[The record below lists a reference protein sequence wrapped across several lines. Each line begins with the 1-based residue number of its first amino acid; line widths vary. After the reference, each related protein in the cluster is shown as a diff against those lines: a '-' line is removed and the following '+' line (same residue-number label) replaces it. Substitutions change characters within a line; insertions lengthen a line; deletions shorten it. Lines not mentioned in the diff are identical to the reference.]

1 MLDPRITYTPD
12 DLTLLD
18 DGTMDTVVKL
28 PDGTEW
34 RYEDTSDYRD
44 PDSGALDFEQWVE
57 DVVLP
62 DMDAD
67 ESLWLDVDPLHEA
80 SE

>member
-1 MLDPRITYTPD
+1 MLNPDKVYTAD
-12 DLTLLD
+12 DITLLD
-18 DGTMDTVVKL
+18 DGTLDTVVRL

-34 RYEDTSDYRD
+34 RYGDIARD
-44 PDSGALDFEQWVE
+44 HRDEHGTLDMDAFCR

-67 ESLWLDVDPLHEA
+67 PDLW
-80 SE
+80 S

>member
-1 MLDPRITYTPD
+1 MLDPNKTYTPD

-18 DGTMDTVVKL
+18 DGTLDTVVEL

-34 RYEDTSDYRD
+34 RYSDTSDYRD
-44 PDSGALDFEQWVE
+44 DDGGALDFEAWVTE
-57 DVVLP
+57 VVIP

-67 ESLWLDVDPLHEA
+67 PSLWETRRHR
-80 SE
+80 

>member
-1 MLDPRITYTPD
+1 MLDPSKKYTAD

-18 DGTMDTVVKL
+18 DGTLDTVVQL

-34 RYEDTSDYRD
+34 RYSDTSECRD
-44 PDSGALDFEQWVE
+44 ESGALDFDKFAQ

-62 DMDAD
+62 DMDASAD
-67 ESLWLDVDPLHEA
+67 IWEEGGTTTTRKN
-80 SE
+80 

>member
-1 MLDPRITYTPD
+1 MLDPNELYTVN

-18 DGTMDTVVKL
+18 DGTLDTVVRL

-34 RYEDTSDYRD
+34 RYSDTSDYRD
-44 PDSGALDFEQWVE
+44 SDGALNFERWVKE
-57 DVVLP
+57 VVIP

-67 ESLWLDVDPLHEA
+67 GSLW
-80 SE
+80 SEE

>member
-1 MLDPRITYTPD
+1 MLDISKQYTAN

-18 DGTMDTVVKL
+18 DGTMDTVVEL

-34 RYEDTSDYRD
+34 RYSDTSDYRD
-44 PDSGALDFEQWVE
+44 DAGVLDFDTWAH

-62 DMDAD
+62 EMDAD
-67 ESLWLDVDPLHEA
+67 PYLWNV
-80 SE
+80 

>member
-1 MLDPRITYTPD
+1 MLNIHKTYTPD

-18 DGTMDTVVKL
+18 DGTMDTVVQL

-34 RYEDTSDYRD
+34 RYGDTSDYRD
-44 PDSGALDFEQWVE
+44 EDGTLHFEDWCFA
-57 DVVLP
+57 VVLP

-67 ESLWLDVDPLHEA
+67 FDIWYS
-80 SE
+80 